1 MIIDFHTHIFP
12 RKFRDDRVA
21 LLQRDAAFRE
31 MYTNPNSRM
40 ATAERLIDRMDE
52 DGVDM
57 SVVMGIGWESFELAR
72 VCNDY
77 IVESVTKY
85 PDRLIGFASVNPAWG
100 DQAASEAERYAEAG
114 LRGIGELHPSAQGYD
129 IADHSTMLSLMN
141 VVKSHELIVTTHSS
155 EPVGHEYPGKGT
167 IYPEVLLRFIQNFP
181 DQTIVCAHWGGGLP
195 MHALMP
201 ELTCQLTK
209 TYFDTA
215 ASPLLYTPNVFPAM
229 VSAAGI
235 ENILLGSDYPLVRVQ
250 RLLKQVEAAQ
260 LSQADKDAIN
270 GGNAARLLGLVN

>member
-12 RKFRDDRVA
+12 RKFRDDRTA
-21 LLQRDAAFRE
+21 LLQRDATFRE
-31 MYTNPNSRM
+31 MYTNANSRM
-40 ATAERLIDRMDE
+40 ATVERLIERMDE
-52 DGVDM
+52 DGVDV

-100 DQAASEAERYAEAG
+100 DKAAFEAERYADAG
-114 LRGIGELHPSAQGYD
+114 LLGIGELHPTMQGYD
-129 IADHSTMLSLMN
+129 ISDHTIMLPLMK

-155 EPVGHEYPGKGT
+155 EPVGHDYPGKGT
-167 IYPEVLLRFIQNFP
+167 TYPEVLLRFIQNFP

-201 ELTCQLTK
+201 ELTPQLTK

-215 ASPLLYTPNVFPAM
+215 ASPLLYTPNVFPTM
-229 VSAAGI
+229 VSAAGVDHV
-235 ENILLGSDYPLVRVQ
+235 LLGSDYPLVRVE

-260 LSQADKDAIN
+260 LSEADKDAIN
-270 GGNAARLLGLVN
+270 GGNAARLLGLS